1 MKIIAA
7 VILIFSFLGGGV
19 ARLAFAFLQP
29 QAKRASGAAPSKT
42 GQLIIGF
49 VNIVISTAGMICL
62 FLEIF
67 GPWKI
72 IFGASI
78 ITSLVE
84 IVVRLRSG
92 AKFL

>member
-7 VILIFSFLGGGV
+7 IILILSFLGGGV
-19 ARLAFAFLQP
+19 ARLAFAFLQG
-29 QAKRASGAAPSKT
+29 KRASGAAPSKT

-84 IVVRLRSG
+84 IIIRVRSG

>member
-7 VILIFSFLGGGV
+7 IILILSFLGGGV
-19 ARLAFAFLQP
+19 ARLAFAFLLP
-29 QAKRASGAAPSKT
+29 QAKRASGAAPSRT

-72 IFGASI
+72 IFGTAI

-84 IVVRLRSG
+84 IIVRVRSG

>member
-1 MKIIAA
+1 MKIVAA
-7 VILIFSFLGGGV
+7 IILILSFLGGGV

-29 QAKRASGAAPSKT
+29 QARRDSGASPSKT

-62 FLEIF
+62 FLDIF

-84 IVVRLRSG
+84 IIVRVRSG

>member
-7 VILIFSFLGGGV
+7 IILILSFLGGGV

-29 QAKRASGAAPSKT
+29 QAKRASGAAPSRT
-42 GQLIIGF
+42 GQLVIGF
-49 VNIVISTAGMICL
+49 VNIVISTAGLICL
-62 FLEIF
+62 LLEIF

-84 IVVRLRSG
+84 IIIRVKSG

>member
-7 VILIFSFLGGGV
+7 IILILSFLGGGV

-29 QAKRASGAAPSKT
+29 QSKRASGAAPSKT

-62 FLEIF
+62 LLDVF
-67 GPWKI
+67 GPLKI
-72 IFGASI
+72 IFGATI

-84 IVVRLRSG
+84 IIVRVRSG
-92 AKFL
+92 AKVL

>member
-1 MKIIAA
+1 MKIFAA
-7 VILIFSFLGGGV
+7 IILILSFLGGGV
-19 ARLAFAFLQP
+19 ARVAFAFLQP
-29 QAKRASGAAPSKT
+29 QAKRASGAASSKT

-62 FLEIF
+62 LLEIF

-72 IFGASI
+72 IFGTTI

-84 IVVRLRSG
+84 IIVRMRSG